1 MGPSHPDGVHEL
13 VDHKPQQR
21 DSHSDAEEAKT
32 LLQLDPDEDDL
43 EKQALSPD
51 PSAQAPPVGEGAEY
65 SVSTRT
71 KLILL
76 GTYFALNLSLTIYNK
91 AILGVFPYPW
101 ILTSIHATC
110 LCIGCSILRLSG
122 VFTVSEL
129 SLGEN
134 LTLVAFSLL
143 FTANIA
149 VSNVSLTATY
159 LALSPIILGASLATY
174 GDYNFTLVGFLV
186 TLLGVFLAAIKA
198 IATNRL
204 MVGRLKLPPLELLLR
219 MSPLA
224 AIQSLLYSFFAGEW
238 GSIGQAMGQD
248 SLRSGVLVAVLGNGI
263 LAFLLNVTSFKTNR
277 AAGALTMAV
286 AANTKQILTIL
297 LGILFFNVTVTIAN
311 GAGMAVTLVGVA
323 WYTKAELDSSSKR

>member
-1 MGPSHPDGVHEL
+1 IMGPSHPDGVHEL

-21 DSHSDAEEAKT
+21 DSLSDAEEAKT

-51 PSAQAPPVGEGAEY
+51 PPAQAPPAGEGAEY

-110 LCIGCSILRLSG
+110 LCIG
-122 VFTVSEL
+122 
-129 SLGEN
+129 
-134 LTLVAFSLL
+134 
-143 FTANIA
+143 
-149 VSNVSLTATY
+149 TATY

-186 TLLGVFLAAIKA
+186 TLLGVFLAAVKA

-238 GSIGQAMGQD
+238 GSIGQALGQN
-248 SLRSGVLVAVLGNGI
+248 SLRSSVLVAVLGNGI

-297 LGILFFNVTVTIAN
+297 LGILFFNVTVTIVN